1 MATEITKYLNSE
13 GKEFNSR
20 AEADASDAEI
30 HNKEKL
36 EAFFSGHYSGVT
48 SNGRKSPAAKAA
60 ANAIYK
66 WIGSQNASVTIE
78 A

>member
-1 MATEITKYLNSE
+1 MATEITKYLNSA

-30 HNKEKL
+30 RNKEQV
-36 EAFFSGHYSGVT
+36 EAFVSEHYSGVT

-66 WIGSQNASVTIE
+66 WLGSQNAAVTVE

>member
-30 HNKEKL
+30 HNKEKV
-36 EAFFSGHYSGVT
+36 EAFVSEHYSGAVSYT
-48 SNGRKSPAAKAA
+48 HL
-60 ANAIYK
+60 YD
-66 WIGSQNASVTIE
+66 
-78 A
+78 

>member
-1 MATEITKYLNSE
+1 MATEITKYLNSA

-30 HNKEKL
+30 RNKEQV
-36 EAFFSGHYSGVT
+36 EAFVSEYYSGVT

-66 WIGSQNASVTIE
+66 WLGSQNAPVTVE

>member
-1 MATEITKYLNSE
+1 MATEIIKYLDSA
-13 GKEFNSR
+13 GK
-20 AEADASDAEI
+20 AWDTAIDADTSTAKLT
-30 HNKEKL
+30 NKEAVEKFIS
-36 EAFFSGHYSGVT
+36 ENYAKAT

-66 WIGSQNASVTIE
+66 WLGNQNVVVTLE

>member
-1 MATEITKYLNSE
+1 MATEITKYLDSA
-13 GKEFNSR
+13 GKEWKT
-20 AEADASDAEI
+20 AVEADASDAKRA
-30 HNKEKL
+30 NQAVVEKFVS
-36 EAFFSGHYSGVT
+36 ENYTQTT

-66 WIGSQNASVTIE
+66 FLGTHNAAFSLE

>member
-1 MATEITKYLNSE
+1 MATEITKYLNSA

-30 HNKEKL
+30 HNKEKV
-36 EAFFSGHYSGVT
+36 EAFVSEHYSGVT

>member
-1 MATEITKYLNSE
+1 MATEITKYLDSA
-13 GKEFNSR
+13 GK
-20 AEADASDAEI
+20 ACDTAVEADASTAKLA
-30 HNKEKL
+30 NKEAVEKFVSDNY
-36 EAFFSGHYSGVT
+36 EQTT

-66 WIGSQNASVTIE
+66 WLGSQNASVTLE